1 MVPES
6 SMRQRVV
13 ARQAVDGQAARPML
27 ARGHHGAEA
36 EAIGRNLAPLESAL
50 AVVKE
55 SQHNGEGM
63 PIEIHA
69 VLVPAQKLSI
79 PVVQDVTE
87 AHLHMLVAEGP
98 QQKICGREDLRAA
111 ARYLDQSSGFAL
123 GPSEILSGFPA
134 RCQTASG
141 QAKRRASA
149 SWQYSSGEYGKS
161 TNTRKAS
168 SAVAMRSGEGNPGQQ
183 RRPCCG
189 SPEAEPGVEA
199 EVDPEADDHDAAKR
213 SGERDFAAAV
223 THPCSL

>member
-1 MVPES
+1 MPHCDRAPDTLLYEKSCKFIRPAEEHKRHPSTMVPES

-98 QQKICGREDLRAA
+98 QQKICGREDLRA
-111 ARYLDQSSGFAL
+111 DCPVL
-123 GPSEILSGFPA
+123 GPILRLRPRAQRDLVWLPSALPDGLGA
-134 RCQTASG
+134 G
-141 QAKRRASA
+141 QAQGIGLLAILLRRI
-149 SWQYSSGEYGKS
+149 WQVHQYTQGLF
-161 TNTRKAS
+161 
-168 SAVAMRSGEGNPGQQ
+168 
-183 RRPCCG
+183 G
-189 SPEAEPGVEA
+189 SR
-199 EVDPEADDHDAAKR
+199 DA
-213 SGERDFAAAV
+213 
-223 THPCSL
+223 LW